1 MTKRLVVKGRATKK
15 KRIANAPHWTHAG
28 TIAARR
34 RALDELHTN
43 RQFRNEVASHR
54 LLEHVRN
61 LEGERNRLQSI
72 RGLERPEMQ
81 FYRERR
87 DNLAGLIAQNAPQ
100 VAALRHRPYM

>member
-34 RALDELHTN
+34 RALDELQTN
-43 RQFRNEVASHR
+43 RQFRSEVASHR
-54 LLEHVRN
+54 LLEHVHN
-61 LEGERNRLQSI
+61 MESERDRLRSI

-87 DNLAGLIAQNAPQ
+87 DNLVGLIGQNAPQ
-100 VAALRHRPYM
+100 VAALRLRPYI